1 MKQRLLIFVAL
12 ISVLAFAGFAQAL
25 PMTFSASSGSLSA
38 SATFET
44 SGSNLIV
51 TLTNTSAADVTV
63 PSDVLTA
70 VFFTLAGDPTLTT
83 LSAML
88 NSGSSVYYDP
98 QGQPLGGVVGG
109 EWAYRD
115 NLSGAPLN
123 ADEGISSAGFGLFG
137 PGDLFPGDDLAPPLS
152 PDGSQYG
159 LLSAGDNTDTGNG
172 GITGSG
178 GLIKNSAIFTLSGLS
193 SNFDPSAAGA
203 ITDVYFQYGT
213 AISVV
218 PEPSTLLLLGFGLAG
233 LPLLRRKMKR

>member
-1 MKQRLLIFVAL
+1 MSGFKENIMKQRLLIFVAL

-70 VFFTLAGDPTLTT
+70 FFFTLAGDPTLTT

-159 LLSAGDNTDTGNG
+159 LLSAGDDTDTGNG

-178 GLIKNSAIFTLSGLS
+178 GLIKNSAIFTLASRTITSSPRSTWGIAPPSSGS
-193 SNFDPSAAGA
+193 R
-203 ITDVYFQYGT
+203 T
-213 AISVV
+213 ATSVV
-218 PEPSTLLLLGFGLAG
+218 PEPST
-233 LPLLRRKMKR
+233 